1 MRGLESLTSFRNNL
15 RFKMH
20 PKNSD
25 MDDALTVFG
34 LQVAENFLCP
44 LGTLAIQSS
53 NVLVDSHQT
62 VSEMTLKQR
71 F

>member
-1 MRGLESLTSFRNNL
+1 
-15 RFKMH
+15 
-20 PKNSD
+20 